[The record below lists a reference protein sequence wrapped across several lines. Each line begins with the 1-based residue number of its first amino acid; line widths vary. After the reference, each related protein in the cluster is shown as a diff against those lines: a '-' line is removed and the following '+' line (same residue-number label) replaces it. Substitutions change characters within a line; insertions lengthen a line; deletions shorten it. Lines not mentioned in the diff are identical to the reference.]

1 MELQLEQGGEQG
13 REREQEREEE
23 VEGGLRHVAVVVV
36 EEEAGVA
43 FANLYMPVEKPAH
56 TVLESTRGP
65 GEEGEVRHRLTWL
78 GYRCRANLCMAN

>member
-1 MELQLEQGGEQG
+1 MELQLEQGEQG

-43 FANLYMPVEKPAH
+43 FANLYMPVGKPAH

-65 GEEGEVRHRLTWL
+65 GRRGGPT
-78 GYRCRANLCMAN
+78 